1 MINLPAE
8 FKSKENSPDTL
19 FFTGFGFLAFYFK
32 IFLQPYLQAE
42 VPVVAPGGTGRK
54 RCAKCLELTHGHRLR
69 RKLSAVKSLL
79 LLYI

>member
-8 FKSKENSPDTL
+8 FKSKENSPRYAL
-19 FFTGFGFLAFYFK
+19 
-32 IFLQPYLQAE
+32 PYLQAE